1 MEGDIKDDEIRKK
14 YLKQTAKRIDRLM
27 FVMKD
32 LDMITKFESGI
43 ELLNKV
49 DFDLLEIEGIRNEI
63 TLRLDRN
70 YETPINVFADEE
82 RIQQVL
88 TNLIINSL
96 KYGIEKGV
104 TEVSIEHTND
114 SKIWVRIND
123 NGDGIAK
130 EHLPRL
136 FERFYRVDKGRDR
149 GTGGSGLG
157 LAIVKHIIEAH
168 NQEIFV
174 ESKVGIGSEF
184 SFSLSIIPSKEN

>member
-70 YETPINVFADEE
+70 YETPINVFVDEE

-88 TNLIINSL
+88 INLIINSI
-96 KYGIEKGV
+96 KYVIEKDV
-104 TEVSIEHTND
+104 TVVSIEYMND
-114 SKIWVRIND
+114 FKIWVRIND
-123 NGDGIAK
+123 NGDSVAK
-130 EHLPRL
+130 
-136 FERFYRVDKGRDR
+136 
-149 GTGGSGLG
+149 
-157 LAIVKHIIEAH
+157 
-168 NQEIFV
+168 
-174 ESKVGIGSEF
+174 
-184 SFSLSIIPSKEN
+184 

>member
-70 YETPINVFADEE
+70 YETPINVFVDEE
-82 RIQQVL
+82 RIQ
-88 TNLIINSL
+88 
-96 KYGIEKGV
+96 
-104 TEVSIEHTND
+104 
-114 SKIWVRIND
+114 
-123 NGDGIAK
+123 
-130 EHLPRL
+130 
-136 FERFYRVDKGRDR
+136 
-149 GTGGSGLG
+149 
-157 LAIVKHIIEAH
+157 
-168 NQEIFV
+168 
-174 ESKVGIGSEF
+174 
-184 SFSLSIIPSKEN
+184 

>member
-70 YETPINVFADEE
+70 YETPINVFVDEE
-82 RIQQVL
+82 RIQQIL
-88 TNLIINSL
+88 INLIINSI
-96 KYGIEKGV
+96 KYVIEKAV
-104 TEVSIEHTND
+104 TVVSIEHMND
-114 SKIWVRIND
+114 FKIWVRIND

-130 EHLPRL
+130 
-136 FERFYRVDKGRDR
+136 
-149 GTGGSGLG
+149 
-157 LAIVKHIIEAH
+157 
-168 NQEIFV
+168 
-174 ESKVGIGSEF
+174 
-184 SFSLSIIPSKEN
+184 